1 MSFVV
6 VIPSRLESTRLP
18 NKPLLDIGGKS
29 LIQRVFENSSFSDA
43 EGVFVATDHESIV
56 ENCNSFGA
64 ETILTNVN
72 HHSGTDRL
80 SEAVS
85 ILGLKKE
92 TIIVNVQGDEPFVDP
107 SDINQLGYLFENH
120 QNVEMGTLYTKL
132 KKDEEDNPNVVKI
145 WVDINKQVKG
155 FSRRKDFLKNKN
167 LIRSKHLGLYSFRV
181 SFLEEFVSLERTSG
195 ELKERLEQL
204 RALENGKLIL
214 ALASKLNGY
223 LGIDTPAD
231 LELARS
237 RILDDQYKK

>member
-1 MSFVV
+1 MSFIVL
-6 VIPSRLESTRLP
+6 IPARLKSTRLP
-18 NKPLLDIGGKS
+18 SKPLLDIGGKS

-64 ETILTNVN
+64 ESILTNVN

-80 SEAVS
+80 SEAAS

-107 SDINQLGYLFENH
+107 ADINQLGYLFENY
-120 QNVEMGTLYTKL
+120 QNIEMGTLYTKL
-132 KKDEEDNPNVVKI
+132 KKEEEDNPNVVKI

-155 FSRRKDFLKNKN
+155 FSRKKDFLKNKN
-167 LIRSKHLGLYSFRV
+167 LIRLKHLGLYSFRV
-181 SFLEEFVSLERTSG
+181 SFLEEFVSLKRTSS
-195 ELKERLEQL
+195 ELNERLEQL

-214 ALASKLNGY
+214 ALASKLNSY

-231 LELARS
+231 LKLART
-237 RILDDQYKK
+237 RILDDKNKK